1 MKATSTTRTIGL
13 NPGGPFPASSQFWGI
28 FGWNSRQKI
37 VVLWPLKIWIDT
49 FILGIPSFPFFP
61 QNLKPNFPSIYSFSF
76 TIRREEKFL
85 EKKGRRGRKIFNRKF
100 FYHREFEEI
109 SGEDR
114 YRDIVR
120 RPRQN
125 LVADEVLCFFFAC
138 EFLLGWWKPV
148 PV

>member
-1 MKATSTTRTIGL
+1 M
-13 NPGGPFPASSQFWGI
+13 
-28 FGWNSRQKI
+28 
-37 VVLWPLKIWIDT
+37 
-49 FILGIPSFPFFP
+49 
-61 QNLKPNFPSIYSFSF
+61 
-76 TIRREEKFL
+76 

-125 LVADEVLCFFFAC
+125 LVADEVLCFFFC
-138 EFLLGWWKPV
+138 VRV
-148 PV
+148 PVRVVEAGPCLARCYPTRCAKEGTN